1 MTEILNS
8 INSIIWS
15 NAMIILCIGEGI
27 YFSIA
32 TRFLQISNFRDMLK
46 LLFAKATNESG
57 VSSFQA
63 FAIALCGRI
72 GTGNIVGVATA
83 IAMGGPGSIFWMW
96 VIAIF
101 GAATAYVEATL
112 GQIYKEKKDGE
123 YRGGPAYYI
132 EKGMGIKWYATLFAF
147 VTVVSTGLLL
157 PSVQSNSISSGLSTA
172 FNIPTHYTAI
182 ALVVLIIL
190 IISGGIKRISKF
202 SEIIIP
208 IMSGGYILLAFII
221 IGLNIHHVPSMF
233 VLIFKSAFGM
243 EEAFAGIVGAAISW
257 GVKRGIYSNEAGQGT
272 APHAAAAAAV
282 SHPAKQGLVQSFSI
296 YVDTLLVCTATAFM
310 ILITGQY
317 NITPP
322 NVSPIVEN
330 IPGVEYTAF
339 TQYAIGHHFP
349 ALGSAFVAIAL
360 FCFAFTTIIA
370 YYYMAETNF
379 AYLDKKN
386 QYFKY
391 GKWVIALMVIG
402 STYYGAIKTADA
414 AWTLGDIGVG
424 SMAWLNLIAILI
436 LHKPA
441 LKALKDYRAQKKEG
455 KDPHFNPTDLGI
467 KNSDYWENK
476 AKKQ

>member
-1 MTEILNS
+1 MTDFLNS
-8 INSIIWS
+8 LNSIIWS
-15 NAMIILCIGEGI
+15 EAMILLCIGAGI

-32 TRFLQISNFRDMLK
+32 TKFLQVTNFRDMLR
-46 LLFAKATNESG
+46 LLFAKATNDSG

-83 IAMGGPGSIFWMW
+83 IAMGGPGAIFWMW
-96 VIAIF
+96 MIAIL
-101 GAATAYVEATL
+101 GAATAYIEATL

-132 EKGMGIKWYATLFAF
+132 EKGMGVKWYALLFAI
-147 VTVVSTGLLL
+147 VTIISTGLLL
-157 PSVQSNSISSGLSTA
+157 PSVQSNSISSGIQTA
-172 FNIPTHYTAI
+172 FDIPTHYTAI
-182 ALVVLIIL
+182 ALVIL
-190 IISGGIKRISKF
+190 TVMIISGGIKRISKF

-208 IMSGGYILLAFII
+208 IMGGGYIILALII
-221 IGLNIHHVPSMF
+221 VGMNYEQIPAMF
-233 VLIFKSAFGM
+233 ALIFKSAFGM
-243 EEAFAGIVGAAISW
+243 EEAFGGVIGAAIAW

-282 SHPAKQGLVQSFSI
+282 SHPAKQGLVQAFSI

-317 NITPP
+317 NVTPKDAA
-322 NVSPIVEN
+322 VIVEN
-330 IPGVEYTAF
+330 LPGVDYTGF
-339 TQYAIGHHFP
+339 TQYAIASEFP
-349 ALGSAFVAIAL
+349 AMGKAFVAIAL

-379 AYLDKKN
+379 AYLDKNNK
-386 QYFKY
+386 YFKY
-391 GKWVIALMVIG
+391 GKWVIAAMVLF
-402 STYYGAIKTADA
+402 STYYGAVKTADA

-436 LHKPA
+436 LRKPA
-441 LKALKDYRAQKKEG
+441 LKALKDYRAQKKAG

-467 KNSDYWENK
+467 KNADYWE
-476 AKKQ
+476 KKDKN

>member
-1 MTEILNS
+1 MTDFLNS
-8 INSIIWS
+8 VNDIIWS
-15 NAMIILCIGEGI
+15 SALIFLCIGAGI
-27 YFSIA
+27 YFSI
-32 TRFLQISNFRDMLK
+32 TTKFLQITNFKDMLK
-46 LLFAKATNESG
+46 LLFAKATNDSG

-63 FAIALCGRI
+63 FAVALCGRI

-83 IAMGGPGSIFWMW
+83 IAMGGPGAIFWMW
-96 VIAIF
+96 IIAIL
-101 GAATAYVEATL
+101 GSATAYIEATL

-132 EKGMGIKWYATLFAF
+132 EKGLGIKWYAMLFAL
-147 VTVVSTGLLL
+147 VTVISTGLLL
-157 PSVQSNSISSGLSTA
+157 PSVQSNSISSGIQTA
-172 FNIPTHYTAI
+172 FDIPTHYTAI
-182 ALVVLIIL
+182 ALVILTLL

-202 SEIIIP
+202 SEIVVP
-208 IMSGGYILLAFII
+208 IMSGGYILLAII
-221 IGLNIHHVPSMF
+221 IILLNISQVPAMF
-233 VLIFKSAFGM
+233 ALIINSAFGM
-243 EEAFAGIVGAAISW
+243 EEAFGGVIGAAIAW

-282 SHPAKQGLVQSFSI
+282 SHPAKQGLVQAFSI

-317 NITPP
+317 NVTPKDATI
-322 NVSPIVEN
+322 IVEN
-330 IPGVEYTAF
+330 LPGVDYTAF
-339 TQYAIGHHFP
+339 TQHAIAHEFPAIGK
-349 ALGSAFVAIAL
+349 GFVAIAL

-391 GKWVIALMVIG
+391 GKWVIAAMVLF
-402 STYYGAIKTADA
+402 STYYGAVNKADA

-424 SMAWLNLIAILI
+424 SMAWLNIIAILI

-441 LKALKDYRAQKKEG
+441 LKALKDYRAQKKQG
-455 KDPHFNPTDLGI
+455 KDPQFNPKDLGI
-467 KNSDYWENK
+467 KNADYWENNK
-476 AKKQ
+476 NN

>member
-8 INSIIWS
+8 INGIIWS
-15 NAMIILCIGEGI
+15 SALIILCIGAGI

-32 TRFLQISNFRDMLK
+32 TKFLQITNFRDMLK
-46 LLFAKATNESG
+46 LLFAKATNDSG

-96 VIAIF
+96 LIAIL
-101 GAATAYVEATL
+101 GSATAYVEATL

-132 EKGMGIKWYATLFAF
+132 EKGIGVKWYAMLFAL
-147 VTVVSTGLLL
+147 VTILSTGLLL
-157 PSVQSNSISSGLSTA
+157 PSVQSNSISNGIQTA

-182 ALVVLIIL
+182 ALVALTLI

-202 SEIIIP
+202 SEIIVP
-208 IMSGGYILLAFII
+208 IMSGGYILLAII
-221 IGLNIHHVPSMF
+221 IILMNIGQVPGMF
-233 VLIFKSAFGM
+233 ALIIKSAFGF
-243 EEAFAGIVGAAISW
+243 EEAFGGIIGAAIAW

-282 SHPAKQGLVQSFSI
+282 THPAKQGLVQAFSI

-317 NITPP
+317 NVTPKDAE
-322 NVSPIVEN
+322 IILEN
-330 IPGVEYTAF
+330 IPGIDYTAF
-339 TQYAIGHHFP
+339 TQFAIAHEFPAIGK
-349 ALGSAFVAIAL
+349 GFVALAL

-379 AYLDKKN
+379 AYLDKNNK
-386 QYFKY
+386 YFRY
-391 GKWVIALMVIG
+391 GKWGIAAMVLF
-402 STYYGAIKTADA
+402 STYYGAVKTADA

-436 LHKPA
+436 LRKPA
-441 LKALKDYRAQKKEG
+441 LKALKDYRAQKKQG

-467 KNSDYWENK
+467 KNADYWENN
-476 AKKQ
+476 KKD